1 MANEN
6 FDNIAWKE
14 YILKGEEIF
23 DNLNLKDLSSAPR
36 KRVEK
41 RSYCEYPNGSQ

>member
-23 DNLNLKDLSSAPR
+23 DNLKLKRFIFCSE
-36 KRVEK
+36 EK
-41 RSYCEYPNGSQ
+41 SGEKKLL